1 MQTATIPQIKKAILI
16 KVVKAPKLRNK
27 CRILAAWS
35 KDTLVQSKAR
45 YVSGDFEFTPTNF
58 DKELALAL
66 HHSHATEAADIDIK
80 L

>member
-1 MQTATIPQIKKAILI
+1 MQNAHVIKKAILV
-16 KVVKAPKLRNK
+16 KVVKSPNLKNK

-45 YVSGDFEFTPTNF
+45 YVSGDFMFTPEEFEKQLQWCLNNSF
-58 DKELALAL
+58 
-66 HHSHATEAADIDIK
+66 ATEAAEIDFK